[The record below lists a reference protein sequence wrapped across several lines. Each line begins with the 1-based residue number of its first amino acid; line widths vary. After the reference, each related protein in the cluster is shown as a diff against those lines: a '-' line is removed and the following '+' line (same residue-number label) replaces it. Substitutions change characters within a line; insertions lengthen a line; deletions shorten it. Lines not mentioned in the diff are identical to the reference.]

1 MNDKPKTW
9 NIPVRT
15 AEGKEL
21 QRKYAEAWPGLKN
34 IDWASLE
41 LRMLASL
48 EDKKGRKR

>member
-1 MNDKPKTW
+1 MNDKPETW

-34 IDWASLE
+34 IDWAYLE
-41 LRMLASL
+41 LTVYTVFKQKNS
-48 EDKKGRKR
+48 E